1 VESNRQLDPARRAS
15 FSRALIL
22 FVFLFLCLPLSA
34 QQDATTDVT
43 ARMQQLLVNEQWQ
56 AIVDIATSVP
66 NRTAEIEYIEGIAF
80 AKLGRLREAQ
90 SAFLHGQQLS
100 PNDPRF
106 PLELGGIAFK
116 EKRLAEATRWLR
128 RAVSLAPDDKYA
140 NDFLG
145 TVYFLLGNQEASL
158 KYWNRNGRPRIE
170 SVRSEPKLSLDP
182 VIFDRAIDFAPGTI
196 LTPQQLLNSEAR
208 LKGLGVLPVFKINLQ
223 ARPNGSFDAVVQAKE
238 SNGFGANKWVALLN
252 TFRGIIFETVT
263 PEYYNI
269 HGSATSVLTMYRWD
283 VNKRRVLASV
293 GGPVRRDPR
302 WHYRLAFDFR
312 NENWALKNFSGL
324 PTASLGGLNFRR
336 TAGTAEIASLRSAT
350 WNWSTGAEFSD
361 RDFRSV
367 IVNPTL
373 PASLFLG
380 GKQLKHFA
388 RIGYEFLRI
397 PERRFTTNIGLATQ
411 EGRTWNSENPAFAK
425 VQLGSRQHWY
435 PQASGDDYEIQSQ
448 VRYGR
453 TYGDVPFDELFM
465 LGIER
470 DNDLMMRAHVGAD
483 DGKKGT
489 APLGRN
495 YFLTN
500 WELDKNIYGNS
511 LFRLTVGPF
520 VDIGKITDPDPSLG
534 TRKWLFD
541 TGVQVKIRTF
551 GMRFAITYGKDLR
564 TGNNEAYIY
573 LTQ

>member
-1 VESNRQLDPARRAS
+1 MESNRQLDPARRAS
-15 FSRALIL
+15 ISRALIFL
-22 FVFLFLCLPLSA
+22 VFLFHCFTLHA
-34 QQDATTDVT
+34 QDNGPDA
-43 ARMQQLLVNEQWQ
+43 ASRLKSLLANERWQ
-56 AIVDIATSVP
+56 EIVDVSRSVP
-66 NRTAEIEYIEGIAF
+66 SRTAEVDYIQGIAL
-80 AKLGRLREAQ
+80 AKLGRLQEAR
-90 SAFLHGQQLS
+90 SAFLHGYEQN

-116 EKRLAEATRWLR
+116 EKRLSEATQWLR
-128 RAVSLAPDDKYA
+128 KAVSLSPDDQYA

-145 TVYFLLGNQEASL
+145 TVYFLQENQEAAL
-158 KYWNRNGRPRIE
+158 KYWNRAGKPRIE

-182 VIFDRAIDFAPGTI
+182 VIFDRAIAFAPGTI
-196 LTPQQLLNSEAR
+196 LTPQQLLTSEAR
-208 LKGLGVLPVFKINLQ
+208 LKGLGVLPIFKVNLQ
-223 ARPNGSFDAVVQAKE
+223 ARPDGAFDTVVQAKE

-269 HGSATSVLTMYRWD
+269 HGSATSIVTMYRWD
-283 VNKRRVLASV
+283 VDKRRILAAV
-293 GGPVRRDPR
+293 GGPLRRDPS
-302 WHYRLAFDFR
+302 WHYRVSFDLR

-324 PTASLGGLNFRR
+324 PATSLGGLNFRR
-336 TAGTAEIASLRSAT
+336 TAGTAEIVSLRRAT

-367 IVNPTL
+367 TIDPTL

-388 RIGYEFLRI
+388 RINYELLRI
-397 PERRFTTNIGLATQ
+397 PERRFTTNLWLSTQ
-411 EGRTWNSENPAFAK
+411 EGRTWNAENPVFAK
-425 VQLGSRQHWY
+425 LQLGSRQHWF
-435 PQASGDDYEIQSQ
+435 PKASGDDYEIQSQ

-500 WELDKNIYGNS
+500 WELDKNVYGNG

-520 VDIGKITDPDPSLG
+520 VDTGKITDPNPSLG
-534 TRKWLFD
+534 TPKWLLD
-541 TGVQVKIRTF
+541 TGLQVKIRTF
-551 GMRFAITYGKDLR
+551 GVRFAITYGKDIR